1 MGNNPLLDICQALLG
16 IFCGNNNQQ
25 NQQQGQ
31 QYNQQQGQGQQ
42 QWNQYP
48 AQQQPQWNQAP
59 GQGAWQGQP
68 GQQQQQQQNNYP
80 PGSGAWN
87 NNNQQHGG
95 QQQQQHGKPH
105 GGMNQDQA
113 NATNAQ
119 YTQWRNDARREGDQ
133 AHKAFAD
140 SQNAYK
146 SGDGARAKQLSEQG
160 KQHQANQ
167 QRLDGQASDWIFRE
181 NNKTQPHGTIDL
193 HGLYVKEAIERVE
206 SAIADGQ
213 RSGAQELRVITG
225 KGIHSQNHQAKIKP
239 AVEQLMQKYN
249 LAAEIDPRNTGVLV
263 VYLQGGGGSGG
274 GRTRDAG
281 GLVDQIQRGN
291 QDCVIM

>member
-1 MGNNPLLDICQALLG
+1 MSNNNLILQICQAVLN
-16 IFCGNNNQQ
+16 IFCSGNNN

-31 QYNQQQGQGQQ
+31 HNQQQGQGQQ

-59 GQGAWQGQP
+59 GQ
-68 GQQQQQQQNNYP
+68 QQNTYP
-80 PGSGAWN
+80 PGGAWN
-87 NNNQQHGG
+87 NNNQQQHGQQHGG
-95 QQQQQHGKPH
+95 QQHGGQQKPH

-119 YTQWRNDARREGDQ
+119 YTQWRNEARHEGDL
-133 AHKAFAD
+133 AHKSFAD

-146 SGDGARAKQLSEQG
+146 SGDGARAKTLSEQG

-206 SAIADGQ
+206 TAISDGQ
-213 RSGAQELRVITG
+213 RSGAQEIRVITG

-239 AVEQLMQKYN
+239 AVEQLMQKYQ
-249 LAAEIDPRNTGVLV
+249 LAAEIDPRNTGVLI
-263 VYLQGGGGSGG
+263 VYLQGGSGG

-281 GLVDQIQRGN
+281 GLVDSLQKGN